1 MEDTLLWPF
10 RHLPVPVLALIFGVV
25 VGTASAWM
33 TKRDLQDCHELPGR
47 WPLYFGVLGAVLAVG
62 LTLAMLPGE
71 CQKTEIVRPSELWLY
86 YRLPYQLVLVTLL
99 VSMTATDLR
108 SFYILDRTNLLGV
121 CVGISLATLSG
132 ELQMEHLWV
141 DWTQEIPQIQGP
153 YIPAWFSKHPHLH
166 GLAWSVTGTAVG
178 AGLTWLVQVISKWV
192 LARPALGTGDV
203 FLMATAGSFIGWQPV
218 LIAFA
223 FAPLLAVG
231 IGVVV
236 RLINRQ
242 AAIPYGPF
250 LAGGVILVLFFWR
263 DIQMFE
269 LRLTSADTNDPRQVF
284 ALRRFLGDAIALA
297 TVAGGALTLLVV
309 FLGGLR
315 WYKSGPPET
324 SE

>member
-10 RHLPVPVLALIFGVV
+10 RHLPVPLLALIFGVV
-25 VGTASAWM
+25 VGAASAWM
-33 TKRDLQDCHELPGR
+33 TKRDLQDCHEQPGR
-47 WPLYFGVLGAVLAVG
+47 WPLYFGVLGAALASG
-62 LTLAMLPGE
+62 LTIAMISGK
-71 CQKTEIVRPSELWLY
+71 CQKTEVVLPSEFWEF

-108 SFYILDRTNLLGV
+108 SFYILDRTNLIGV

-141 DWTQEIPQIQGP
+141 DWTPAIDQIRPP
-153 YIPAWFSKHPHLH
+153 YIPDWLDKHRHLH
-166 GLAWSVTGTAVG
+166 GLAWSVTGAAVG
-178 AGLTWLVQVISKWV
+178 AGLTWLVQVISRWV
-192 LARPALGTGDV
+192 LGKPALGTGDI

-223 FAPLLAVG
+223 FAPLLAVI

-250 LAGGVILVLFFWR
+250 LAGGVVLVLFFWG
-263 DIQMFE
+263 DIQTFK
-269 LRLTSADTNDPRQVF
+269 LNLTSADTNDPRQVF
-284 ALRRFLGDAIALA
+284 ELRRFLGDAVALA
-297 TVAGGALTLLVV
+297 TVAGGSLTLLVV
-309 FLGGLR
+309 LLGGLR